1 MTRVIHVITGLGTGG
16 AELALL
22 RLVRHPHPA
31 IEHMLVIALSPRGAQ
46 ADRFRACGI
55 PVLELDF
62 RGSPL
67 RSFLRLVRTLRQL
80 RPEVVQTWLYHADLI
95 GGLAARWAGC
105 KTVIWGIRTTHLVP
119 SGARAT
125 RVVRWIC
132 ARLSS
137 TVPRVIMCAAEASR
151 QVHVALG
158 YDPSRMVVIPN
169 GYDFSLLRADPGAR
183 DRLRTAWGLAP
194 DEVLVGIVGRFNTAK
209 DHETFVK
216 AAGKVAEIDT
226 SARFTLIGRDLD
238 AANRVLVSWIRST
251 GHASQFILL
260 GERTDVPDCLSAMDG
275 FCLSSRT
282 EGFPNVVAEAMALGL
297 PCVVTDV
304 GDAAFLLGGHG
315 WVVPKE
321 NPGALAAAL
330 TALVR
335 TDAEDRRRLG
345 SAAQARVEGEFTVAR
360 MADRLADLYLRLR
373 PAPGDRPS

>member
-1 MTRVIHVITGLGTGG
+1 VTRVIHVITGLGTGG

-31 IEHMLVIALSPRGAQ
+31 IEHMLVIALSPGGAQ

-62 RGSPL
+62 RGRPF
-67 RSFLRLVRTLRQL
+67 RSFFRLVQTLRRL
-80 RPEVVQTWLYHADLI
+80 RPGVVQTWLYHADLI

-119 SGARAT
+119 SAARAT

-137 TVPRVIMCAAEASR
+137 TVPRAILCAAEASR

-183 DRLRTAWGLAP
+183 DRLRTAWGLTP
-194 DEVLVGIVGRFNTAK
+194 DEVAVGIVGRFNTAK

-226 SARFTLIGRDLD
+226 SARFILIGRDLD
-238 AANRVLVSWIRST
+238 AANRVLISWIQST
-251 GHASQFILL
+251 GHVNRFTLL

-321 NPGALAAAL
+321 NPGAMAAAL

-345 SAAQARVEGEFTVAR
+345 AAARARVEGEFTVAR
-360 MADRLADLYLRLR
+360 MADRLADLYLRLL
-373 PAPGDRPS
+373 PASGNRPS